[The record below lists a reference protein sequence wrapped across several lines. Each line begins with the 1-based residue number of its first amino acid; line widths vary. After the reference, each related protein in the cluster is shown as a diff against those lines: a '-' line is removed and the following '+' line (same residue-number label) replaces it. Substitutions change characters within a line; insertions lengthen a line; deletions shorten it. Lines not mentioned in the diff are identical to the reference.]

1 MTVATDR
8 LRQTPGQSPD
18 QFPDQRRMTLKEF
31 LIYDDGTDARYE
43 LWNGVLVE
51 MGAES
56 RINIRIAIFL
66 IQHFALLNV
75 TSDRIGIKEK
85 IEVRSDFVASARDAD
100 LIIHSEASSQ
110 ALEGRSESCL
120 TLGDPNPLLVIEV
133 VSPGKENT
141 DNYQR
146 DYIQKT
152 SEYADRG
159 IPEFWQIDPSRDYV
173 RVGTLTDG
181 VYQYQ
186 TFKGDETIVSPTFP
200 ELRLTAAIVLAG

>member
-8 LRQTPGQSPD
+8 LRQIPDQSPD

-43 LWNGVLVE
+43 LWNGFLVE

-66 IQHFALLNV
+66 IQHLALLNI

-133 VSPGKENT
+133 VSPGKEST

-146 DYIQKT
+146 DYVQKP

-181 VYQYQ
+181 AYQFQ
-186 TFKGDETIVSPTFP
+186 IFKGDETIVSPLFP